1 MYERFTDRVR
11 KVMQLANQRARRFNH
26 AYLGTEHILLG
37 LCLEG
42 LGVAANVLK
51 NLDIDL
57 KKLCLEIEK
66 DMQAG
71 PEMVVIMGRLPQT
84 PQVKKVIEN
93 AMEEARSLGQ
103 EYIGTEHL
111 LLGLLSDEDGVVGL
125 LREMGATV
133 DKVRQE
139 VMSLLGDGDD
149 TLIKIIVSARVKR
162 KLDKAK
168 LCFGIDS
175 DEGMIKLLLGIADL
189 NFVLEAWPIFRQD
202 YNQ

>member
-1 MYERFTDRVR
+1 
-11 KVMQLANQRARRFNH
+11 MQLANQRARRFNH